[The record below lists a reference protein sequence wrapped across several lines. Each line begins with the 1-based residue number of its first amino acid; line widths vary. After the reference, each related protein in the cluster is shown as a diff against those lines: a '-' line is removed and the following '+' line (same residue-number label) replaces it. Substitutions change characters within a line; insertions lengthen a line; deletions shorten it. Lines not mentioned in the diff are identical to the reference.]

1 MVAAVFR
8 LYLSPLDK
16 EVSIKIQENV
26 QILKLNLFIF
36 LNLFLYIVYDKK
48 YHIKKFQDALQP
60 P

>member
-36 LNLFLYIVYDKK
+36 FNLFLYLVYDKK
-48 YHIKKFQDALQP
+48 ISY
-60 P
+60 